1 MKVIKMFAVLLG
13 LLFISQIVSAQVK
26 DIDAVKEKAESGDAQ
41 AQYLL
46 GWCYGTG
53 NAGLA
58 QDYYMA
64 TVWLEKAAQ
73 QGYEAA
79 QYFLGWC
86 YYYGHGVKKDYKQ
99 AEHWYGEAAKQGN
112 AEAASMVKLLSQLE
126 NDFSLGVVQ
135 GDYLANTF
143 DAANPPILT
152 IVPNSVQFVD
162 PNGNNAIDADETC
175 FINFKVENTGT
186 GAAINSIA
194 KIGTSEPI
202 KGLKFRDVIIP
213 KIMANEIKEVN
224 IPISATDMT
233 VDANVNLYVQ
243 VSEPHGFGTEAFT
256 LQVDTRKFEPPF
268 LQIVD
273 YVASSSS
280 ESNVLKKKEKFT
292 LQVLLQ
298 NTKPGT
304 AKNVDVSISLPENVM
319 LQETDKKHVSYVSV
333 SGGVTKSIEYPLIV
347 TQNYSSNEIP
357 IKLHVQ
363 EKYGKYAEDK
373 TINLKLEQSL
383 GQKIV
388 VQSEQQPKQQSYDIQ
403 IASLSSDVDKNI
415 PISKETNENTFALII
430 ANESYKNVESVPF
443 AANTKSIEYP
453 LIVTQNYSSNEI
465 PIKLHVQEK
474 YGKYAEDKTI
484 NLKLEQSLGQKIVV
498 QSEQQ
503 PKQQSYDIQIAS
515 LSSDVDKNI
524 PISKETNENTFALI
538 IANESYKNV
547 ESVPFAANDGSIFSE
562 YCKKTLGISEKH
574 IYLALNATLN
584 DIKHNIDLIGQAMDA
599 YNGEAQIIVY
609 YAGHGIPNEA
619 DKSAYLLPVDG
630 YSSNVETGYS
640 LKDLYAALSEHPAK
654 SVTVFL
660 DACFSGTKREGDMLA
675 SARGVAIKVDETV
688 PVGNMVVFAAS
699 QGDETAYPY
708 KNQGHGMFTYFLLKK
723 LQETE
728 GDVSLGD
735 LSEYVIDQ
743 VRKTSIDENEKMQT
757 PTITPA
763 DKVQNE
769 WKNWTL
775 K

>member
-194 KIGTSEPI
+194 EIGTSEPI

-333 SGGVTKSIEYPLIV
+333 SGGV
-347 TQNYSSNEIP
+347 
-357 IKLHVQ
+357 
-363 EKYGKYAEDK
+363 
-373 TINLKLEQSL
+373 
-383 GQKIV
+383 
-388 VQSEQQPKQQSYDIQ
+388 
-403 IASLSSDVDKNI
+403 
-415 PISKETNENTFALII
+415 
-430 ANESYKNVESVPF
+430 
-443 AANTKSIEYP
+443 TKSIEYP

>member
-1 MKVIKMFAVLLG
+1 MRVFRMFTLVLS
-13 LLFISQIVSAQVK
+13 LLFVSQIALAQVK
-26 DIDAVKEKAESGDAQ
+26 DIDAVKEKAENGDAQ

-53 NAGLA
+53 NAGLS

-126 NDFSLGVVQ
+126 NDFSLGADQ
-135 GDYLANTF
+135 GDHLANTF

-175 FINFKVENTGT
+175 FIKLKVENTGT
-186 GAAINSIA
+186 GTAVNCIA
-194 KIGTSEPI
+194 KIGTSESI
-202 KGLKFRDVIIP
+202 KGLRFKDVLIP
-213 KIMANEIKEVN
+213 KIMTNEIKEVN

-233 VDANVNLYVQ
+233 EDANVNLYVQ
-243 VSEPHGFGTEAFT
+243 VNEPHGFGTEAFT
-256 LQVDTRKFEPPF
+256 MQVDTRKSEPPF
-268 LQIVD
+268 LQVVD

-304 AKNVDVSISLPENVM
+304 AKDVDVSISLPEGVM
-319 LQETDKKHVSYVSV
+319 LQETDKKHVSYVSI

-347 TQNYSSNEIP
+347 TQNYASTEIP

-363 EKYGKYAEDK
+363 EKHGKYAEDK

-388 VQSEQQPKQQSYDIQ
+388 VQSEQQSKQQSYDIR

-415 PISKETNENTFALII
+415 PVSTGTNENA
-430 ANESYKNVESVPF
+430 
-443 AANTKSIEYP
+443 
-453 LIVTQNYSSNEI
+453 
-465 PIKLHVQEK
+465 
-474 YGKYAEDKTI
+474 
-484 NLKLEQSLGQKIVV
+484 
-498 QSEQQ
+498 
-503 PKQQSYDIQIAS
+503 
-515 LSSDVDKNI
+515 
-524 PISKETNENTFALI
+524 FALI

-688 PVGNMVVFAAS
+688 PEGNMVVFAAS

-735 LSEYVIDQ
+735 LSEYVIDK

>member
-1 MKVIKMFAVLLG
+1 MKVFKMFTVLLS
-13 LLFISQIVSAQVK
+13 LLFISQMALAQVK

-53 NAGLA
+53 NAGLS

-64 TVWLEKAAQ
+64 TVWLEKSAQ

-99 AEHWYGEAAKQGN
+99 ASHWYEKAAKQGN
-112 AEAASMVKLLSQLE
+112 TEAASMVKLIARMD
-126 NDFSLGVVQ
+126 NNFSIKSDKDVH
-135 GDYLANTF
+135 LANVF

-152 IVPNSVQFVD
+152 IIPNSVQFVD

-175 FINFKVENTGT
+175 FIKFKVENTGT
-186 GAAINSIA
+186 GNAINCIA
-194 KIGTSEPI
+194 KIGTSEQI
-202 KGLKFRDVIIP
+202 RGLKFKDVIIP
-213 KIMANEIKEVN
+213 KIKANEIKEVN
-224 IPISATDMT
+224 IPITATDMT
-233 VDANVNLYVQ
+233 ADANVNLYVQ
-243 VSEPHGFGTEAFT
+243 VNEPHGFGTEPFT
-256 LQVDTRKFEPPF
+256 MQVDTRKFEPPF

-273 YVASSSS
+273 YVASSSDNS
-280 ESNVLKKKEKFT
+280 STLKKKEKFT

-304 AKNVDVSISLPENVM
+304 AKNVDVTISLPKDIM
-319 LQETDKKHVSYVSV
+319 LQETDKELISFATI
-333 SGGVTKSIEYPLIV
+333 SGGVTESIEYPLIV
-347 TQNYSSNEIP
+347 TQNYASNEIP
-357 IKLHVQ
+357 IKLHVK
-363 EKYGKYAEDK
+363 EKYGKYAEDR
-373 TINLKLEQSL
+373 TISLKLEQSL

-388 VQSEQQPKQQSYDIQ
+388 VQSDQPKQQSYDIQ

-415 PISKETNENTFALII
+415 PISKENNENAFALII

-443 AANTKSIEYP
+443 AS
-453 LIVTQNYSSNEI
+453 
-465 PIKLHVQEK
+465 
-474 YGKYAEDKTI
+474 
-484 NLKLEQSLGQKIVV
+484 
-498 QSEQQ
+498 
-503 PKQQSYDIQIAS
+503 
-515 LSSDVDKNI
+515 
-524 PISKETNENTFALI
+524 
-538 IANESYKNV
+538 
-547 ESVPFAANDGSIFSE
+547 NDGSIFSE

-599 YNGEAQIIVY
+599 YNGEAKIIVY
-609 YAGHGIPNEA
+609 YAGHGIPNET

-630 YSSNVETGYS
+630 YSSNIETGYS
-640 LKDLYAALSEHPAK
+640 LKELYAALSKHPAK

-675 SARGVAIKVDETV
+675 SARGVAIKVDETI
-688 PVGNMVVFAAS
+688 PEGNMVVFAAS

-728 GDVSLGD
+728 GNVSLGD
-735 LSEYVIDQ
+735 LSAYVIDQ

-757 PTITPA
+757 PTVTPA
-763 DKVQNE
+763 DKVREE
-769 WKNWTL
+769 WKDWAL

>member
-1 MKVIKMFAVLLG
+1 MRVFRMFTLVLS
-13 LLFISQIVSAQVK
+13 LLFVSQIALAQVK
-26 DIDAVKEKAESGDAQ
+26 DIDAVKEKAENGDAQ

-53 NAGLA
+53 NAGLS

-126 NDFSLGVVQ
+126 NDFSLGADQ

-175 FINFKVENTGT
+175 FIKLKVENTGT
-186 GAAINSIA
+186 GTAVNCIA
-194 KIGTSEPI
+194 KIGTSESI
-202 KGLKFRDVIIP
+202 KGLRFKDVLIP
-213 KIMANEIKEVN
+213 KIMTNEIKEVN

-233 VDANVNLYVQ
+233 EDANVNLYVQ
-243 VSEPHGFGTEAFT
+243 VNEPHGFGTEAFT
-256 LQVDTRKFEPPF
+256 MQVDTRKSEPPF
-268 LQIVD
+268 LQVVD

-304 AKNVDVSISLPENVM
+304 AKDVDVSISLPEGVM
-319 LQETDKKHVSYVSV
+319 LQETDKKHVSYVSI

-347 TQNYSSNEIP
+347 TQNYASTEIP

-363 EKYGKYAEDK
+363 EKHGKYAEDK

-388 VQSEQQPKQQSYDIQ
+388 VQSEQQSKQQSYDIR

-415 PISKETNENTFALII
+415 PVSTGTNENA
-430 ANESYKNVESVPF
+430 
-443 AANTKSIEYP
+443 
-453 LIVTQNYSSNEI
+453 
-465 PIKLHVQEK
+465 
-474 YGKYAEDKTI
+474 
-484 NLKLEQSLGQKIVV
+484 
-498 QSEQQ
+498 
-503 PKQQSYDIQIAS
+503 
-515 LSSDVDKNI
+515 
-524 PISKETNENTFALI
+524 FALI

-688 PVGNMVVFAAS
+688 PEGNMVVFAAS

-735 LSEYVIDQ
+735 LSEYVIDK

>member
-1 MKVIKMFAVLLG
+1 MRVFRMFTLVLS
-13 LLFISQIVSAQVK
+13 LLFVSQIALAQVK
-26 DIDAVKEKAESGDAQ
+26 DIDAVKEKAENGDAQ

-53 NAGLA
+53 NAGLS

-126 NDFSLGVVQ
+126 NDFSLGADQ

-175 FINFKVENTGT
+175 FIKLKVENTGT
-186 GAAINSIA
+186 GTAVNCIA
-194 KIGTSEPI
+194 KIGTSESI
-202 KGLKFRDVIIP
+202 KGLRFKDVLIP
-213 KIMANEIKEVN
+213 KIMTNEIKEVN

-233 VDANVNLYVQ
+233 EDANVNLYVQ
-243 VSEPHGFGTEAFT
+243 VNEPHGFGTEAFT
-256 LQVDTRKFEPPF
+256 MQVDTRKFEPPF
-268 LQIVD
+268 LQVVD

-304 AKNVDVSISLPENVM
+304 AKDVDVSISLPEGVM
-319 LQETDKKHVSYVSV
+319 LQETDKKHVSYVSI

-347 TQNYSSNEIP
+347 TQNYASTEIP

-363 EKYGKYAEDK
+363 EKHGKYAEDK

-388 VQSEQQPKQQSYDIQ
+388 VQSEQQSKQQSYDIR

-415 PISKETNENTFALII
+415 PVSTGTNENA
-430 ANESYKNVESVPF
+430 
-443 AANTKSIEYP
+443 
-453 LIVTQNYSSNEI
+453 
-465 PIKLHVQEK
+465 
-474 YGKYAEDKTI
+474 
-484 NLKLEQSLGQKIVV
+484 
-498 QSEQQ
+498 
-503 PKQQSYDIQIAS
+503 
-515 LSSDVDKNI
+515 
-524 PISKETNENTFALI
+524 FALI

-688 PVGNMVVFAAS
+688 PEGNMVVFAAS

-735 LSEYVIDQ
+735 LSEYVIDK

>member
-443 AANTKSIEYP
+443 AAN
-453 LIVTQNYSSNEI
+453 
-465 PIKLHVQEK
+465 
-474 YGKYAEDKTI
+474 
-484 NLKLEQSLGQKIVV
+484 
-498 QSEQQ
+498 
-503 PKQQSYDIQIAS
+503 
-515 LSSDVDKNI
+515 
-524 PISKETNENTFALI
+524 
-538 IANESYKNV
+538 
-547 ESVPFAANDGSIFSE
+547 DGSIFSE

-675 SARGVAIKVDETV
+675 SARGVAITVDETV

>member
-443 AANTKSIEYP
+443 AAN
-453 LIVTQNYSSNEI
+453 
-465 PIKLHVQEK
+465 
-474 YGKYAEDKTI
+474 
-484 NLKLEQSLGQKIVV
+484 
-498 QSEQQ
+498 
-503 PKQQSYDIQIAS
+503 
-515 LSSDVDKNI
+515 
-524 PISKETNENTFALI
+524 
-538 IANESYKNV
+538 
-547 ESVPFAANDGSIFSE
+547 DGSIFSE

>member
-1 MKVIKMFAVLLG
+1 
-13 LLFISQIVSAQVK
+13 
-26 DIDAVKEKAESGDAQ
+26 
-41 AQYLL
+41 
-46 GWCYGTG
+46 
-53 NAGLA
+53 
-58 QDYYMA
+58 
-64 TVWLEKAAQ
+64 
-73 QGYEAA
+73 
-79 QYFLGWC
+79 
-86 YYYGHGVKKDYKQ
+86 
-99 AEHWYGEAAKQGN
+99 
-112 AEAASMVKLLSQLE
+112 
-126 NDFSLGVVQ
+126 
-135 GDYLANTF
+135 
-143 DAANPPILT
+143 
-152 IVPNSVQFVD
+152 
-162 PNGNNAIDADETC
+162 
-175 FINFKVENTGT
+175 
-186 GAAINSIA
+186 
-194 KIGTSEPI
+194 
-202 KGLKFRDVIIP
+202 
-213 KIMANEIKEVN
+213 
-224 IPISATDMT
+224 MT

-388 VQSEQQPKQQSYDIQ
+388 VQSEQQS
-403 IASLSSDVDKNI
+403 
-415 PISKETNENTFALII
+415 
-430 ANESYKNVESVPF
+430 
-443 AANTKSIEYP
+443 
-453 LIVTQNYSSNEI
+453 
-465 PIKLHVQEK
+465 
-474 YGKYAEDKTI
+474 
-484 NLKLEQSLGQKIVV
+484 
-498 QSEQQ
+498 
-503 PKQQSYDIQIAS
+503 KQQSYDIQIAS

-599 YNGEAQIIVY
+599 NNGEAQIIVY
-609 YAGHGIPNEA
+609 YAVHGIPNEA

-723 LQETE
+723 LQDTE

-763 DKVQNE
+763 AKVQNE

>member
-443 AANTKSIEYP
+443 AAN
-453 LIVTQNYSSNEI
+453 
-465 PIKLHVQEK
+465 
-474 YGKYAEDKTI
+474 
-484 NLKLEQSLGQKIVV
+484 
-498 QSEQQ
+498 
-503 PKQQSYDIQIAS
+503 
-515 LSSDVDKNI
+515 
-524 PISKETNENTFALI
+524 
-538 IANESYKNV
+538 
-547 ESVPFAANDGSIFSE
+547 DGSIFSE

-675 SARGVAIKVDETV
+675 SARGVAIKIDETV

>member
-388 VQSEQQPKQQSYDIQ
+388 VQSEQQS
-403 IASLSSDVDKNI
+403 
-415 PISKETNENTFALII
+415 
-430 ANESYKNVESVPF
+430 
-443 AANTKSIEYP
+443 
-453 LIVTQNYSSNEI
+453 
-465 PIKLHVQEK
+465 
-474 YGKYAEDKTI
+474 
-484 NLKLEQSLGQKIVV
+484 
-498 QSEQQ
+498 
-503 PKQQSYDIQIAS
+503 KQQSYDIQIAS

-763 DKVQNE
+763 AKVQNE

>member
-443 AANTKSIEYP
+443 AAN
-453 LIVTQNYSSNEI
+453 
-465 PIKLHVQEK
+465 
-474 YGKYAEDKTI
+474 
-484 NLKLEQSLGQKIVV
+484 
-498 QSEQQ
+498 
-503 PKQQSYDIQIAS
+503 
-515 LSSDVDKNI
+515 
-524 PISKETNENTFALI
+524 
-538 IANESYKNV
+538 
-547 ESVPFAANDGSIFSE
+547 DGSIFSE

-763 DKVQNE
+763 AKVQNE

>member
-186 GAAINSIA
+186 GAAINRIA

-333 SGGVTKSIEYPLIV
+333 SGGV
-347 TQNYSSNEIP
+347 
-357 IKLHVQ
+357 
-363 EKYGKYAEDK
+363 
-373 TINLKLEQSL
+373 
-383 GQKIV
+383 
-388 VQSEQQPKQQSYDIQ
+388 
-403 IASLSSDVDKNI
+403 
-415 PISKETNENTFALII
+415 
-430 ANESYKNVESVPF
+430 
-443 AANTKSIEYP
+443 TKSIEYP

>member
-1 MKVIKMFAVLLG
+1 MRVFRMFTLVLS
-13 LLFISQIVSAQVK
+13 LLFVSQIALAQVK
-26 DIDAVKEKAESGDAQ
+26 DIDAVKEKAENGDAQ

-53 NAGLA
+53 NAGLS

-126 NDFSLGVVQ
+126 NDFSLGADQ

-175 FINFKVENTGT
+175 FIKLKVENTGT
-186 GAAINSIA
+186 GTAVNCIA
-194 KIGTSEPI
+194 KIGTSESI
-202 KGLKFRDVIIP
+202 KGLRFKDVLIP
-213 KIMANEIKEVN
+213 KIMTNEIKEVN

-233 VDANVNLYVQ
+233 EDANVNLYVQ
-243 VSEPHGFGTEAFT
+243 VNEPHGFGTEAFT
-256 LQVDTRKFEPPF
+256 MQVDTRKSEPPF
-268 LQIVD
+268 LQVVD

-304 AKNVDVSISLPENVM
+304 AKDVDVSISLPEGVM
-319 LQETDKKHVSYVSV
+319 LQETDKKHVSYVSI

-347 TQNYSSNEIP
+347 TQNYASTEIP

-363 EKYGKYAEDK
+363 EKHGKYAEDK

-388 VQSEQQPKQQSYDIQ
+388 VQSEQQSKQQSYDIR

-415 PISKETNENTFALII
+415 PVSTGTNENA
-430 ANESYKNVESVPF
+430 
-443 AANTKSIEYP
+443 
-453 LIVTQNYSSNEI
+453 
-465 PIKLHVQEK
+465 
-474 YGKYAEDKTI
+474 
-484 NLKLEQSLGQKIVV
+484 
-498 QSEQQ
+498 
-503 PKQQSYDIQIAS
+503 
-515 LSSDVDKNI
+515 
-524 PISKETNENTFALI
+524 FALI

-562 YCKKTLGISEKH
+562 YCKKTLCISEKH

-688 PVGNMVVFAAS
+688 PEGNMVVFAAS

-735 LSEYVIDQ
+735 LSEYVIDK

>member
-233 VDANVNLYVQ
+233 EDANVNLYVQ

-333 SGGVTKSIEYPLIV
+333 SGGV
-347 TQNYSSNEIP
+347 
-357 IKLHVQ
+357 
-363 EKYGKYAEDK
+363 
-373 TINLKLEQSL
+373 
-383 GQKIV
+383 
-388 VQSEQQPKQQSYDIQ
+388 
-403 IASLSSDVDKNI
+403 
-415 PISKETNENTFALII
+415 
-430 ANESYKNVESVPF
+430 
-443 AANTKSIEYP
+443 TKSIEYP

>member
-388 VQSEQQPKQQSYDIQ
+388 VQSEQQS
-403 IASLSSDVDKNI
+403 
-415 PISKETNENTFALII
+415 
-430 ANESYKNVESVPF
+430 
-443 AANTKSIEYP
+443 
-453 LIVTQNYSSNEI
+453 
-465 PIKLHVQEK
+465 
-474 YGKYAEDKTI
+474 
-484 NLKLEQSLGQKIVV
+484 
-498 QSEQQ
+498 
-503 PKQQSYDIQIAS
+503 KQQSYDIQIAS

-619 DKSAYLLPVDG
+619 DKSAYLFPVDG

>member
-13 LLFISQIVSAQVK
+13 LLFISQIVLAQVK

-53 NAGLA
+53 NAGLT

-112 AEAASMVKLLSQLE
+112 AEAASMAKLLSQME
-126 NDFSLGVVQ
+126 NDFSLGVGQ

-152 IVPNSVQFVD
+152 IVPNSVQFID

-175 FINFKVENTGT
+175 FVNFKVENTGT
-186 GAAINSIA
+186 GSAINCIA
-194 KIGTSEPI
+194 KIGTSEQI

-233 VDANVNLYVQ
+233 VDASANLYVQ

-256 LQVDTRKFEPPF
+256 MQVDTRKFEPPF
-268 LQIVD
+268 LQVVD
-273 YVASSSS
+273 YVASSSN
-280 ESNVLKKKEKFT
+280 ESSVLKKKEKFT

-319 LQETDKKHVSYVSV
+319 LQETDKKHVSYVSI

-363 EKYGKYAEDK
+363 EKYGKYAEDR

-388 VQSEQQPKQQSYDIQ
+388 VQSEQQS
-403 IASLSSDVDKNI
+403 
-415 PISKETNENTFALII
+415 
-430 ANESYKNVESVPF
+430 
-443 AANTKSIEYP
+443 
-453 LIVTQNYSSNEI
+453 
-465 PIKLHVQEK
+465 
-474 YGKYAEDKTI
+474 
-484 NLKLEQSLGQKIVV
+484 
-498 QSEQQ
+498 
-503 PKQQSYDIQIAS
+503 KQQSYDIQIAS

-574 IYLALNATLN
+574 VYLALNATLN

>member
-53 NAGLA
+53 NEGLA

-443 AANTKSIEYP
+443 AAN
-453 LIVTQNYSSNEI
+453 
-465 PIKLHVQEK
+465 
-474 YGKYAEDKTI
+474 
-484 NLKLEQSLGQKIVV
+484 
-498 QSEQQ
+498 
-503 PKQQSYDIQIAS
+503 
-515 LSSDVDKNI
+515 
-524 PISKETNENTFALI
+524 
-538 IANESYKNV
+538 
-547 ESVPFAANDGSIFSE
+547 DGSIFSE

>member
-1 MKVIKMFAVLLG
+1 M
-13 LLFISQIVSAQVK
+13 
-26 DIDAVKEKAESGDAQ
+26 
-41 AQYLL
+41 
-46 GWCYGTG
+46 
-53 NAGLA
+53 
-58 QDYYMA
+58 
-64 TVWLEKAAQ
+64 
-73 QGYEAA
+73 
-79 QYFLGWC
+79 
-86 YYYGHGVKKDYKQ
+86 
-99 AEHWYGEAAKQGN
+99 
-112 AEAASMVKLLSQLE
+112 
-126 NDFSLGVVQ
+126 
-135 GDYLANTF
+135 
-143 DAANPPILT
+143 
-152 IVPNSVQFVD
+152 
-162 PNGNNAIDADETC
+162 
-175 FINFKVENTGT
+175 
-186 GAAINSIA
+186 
-194 KIGTSEPI
+194 
-202 KGLKFRDVIIP
+202 
-213 KIMANEIKEVN
+213 
-224 IPISATDMT
+224 
-233 VDANVNLYVQ
+233 
-243 VSEPHGFGTEAFT
+243 
-256 LQVDTRKFEPPF
+256 
-268 LQIVD
+268 
-273 YVASSSS
+273 
-280 ESNVLKKKEKFT
+280 
-292 LQVLLQ
+292 
-298 NTKPGT
+298 TKP
-304 AKNVDVSISLPENVM
+304 I
-319 LQETDKKHVSYVSV
+319 
-333 SGGVTKSIEYPLIV
+333 
-347 TQNYSSNEIP
+347 
-357 IKLHVQ
+357 
-363 EKYGKYAEDK
+363 
-373 TINLKLEQSL
+373 
-383 GQKIV
+383 
-388 VQSEQQPKQQSYDIQ
+388 
-403 IASLSSDVDKNI
+403 
-415 PISKETNENTFALII
+415 F
-430 ANESYKNVESVPF
+430 
-443 AANTKSIEYP
+443 
-453 LIVTQNYSSNEI
+453 
-465 PIKLHVQEK
+465 
-474 YGKYAEDKTI
+474 
-484 NLKLEQSLGQKIVV
+484 
-498 QSEQQ
+498 
-503 PKQQSYDIQIAS
+503 YDIQIAS

-630 YSSNVETGYS
+630 YSSNVGTGYS